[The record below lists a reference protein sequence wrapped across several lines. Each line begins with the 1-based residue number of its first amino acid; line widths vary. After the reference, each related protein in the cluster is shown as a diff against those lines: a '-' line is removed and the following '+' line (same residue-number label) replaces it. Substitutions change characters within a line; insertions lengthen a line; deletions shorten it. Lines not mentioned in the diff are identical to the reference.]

1 MNPNNDSSPANQIP
15 VEVEIYINTDGS
27 VTFADLAA
35 EVIPIALALNPNDP
49 VQCELPEFPQV
60 DKPQS

>member
-1 MNPNNDSSPANQIP
+1 MTSDNNSSSAAQVP

-35 EVIPIALALNPNDP
+35 EVIPIAMKLNPEEPIRCGVSDT
-49 VQCELPEFPQV
+49 PQA
-60 DKPQS
+60 DLTQS